1 MRKREEN
8 KKIKKIKIK
17 MKTTLGYM
25 ESWSRKKINIREK
38 KISKKSKLNKLFIL
52 FPIY

>member
-1 MRKREEN
+1 MRKRDEN

-25 ESWSRKKINIREK
+25 ESWSRKSLNLINCLYF
-38 KISKKSKLNKLFIL
+38 SQFIE
-52 FPIY
+52 